1 LNAPPPDHRIARRL
15 LFGIPLGIL
24 LWRLVGVLSTSVGL
38 VNAFVPILPTTIFLI
53 IGVWAFGKGAPHW
66 RERLLQ
72 HRRFGKP
79 LRDWEDGGR
88 VSRRGK
94 VLAVIGISASWM
106 ISAYFIGLGW
116 VIASLGIVLA
126 SLAVWLATRP
136 LPRE

>member
-1 LNAPPPDHRIARRL
+1 MNSPPPDHRTARRL
-15 LFGIPLGIL
+15 LFGIPLGLL
-24 LWRLVGVLSTSVGL
+24 LWRVLGVVSTSIGL

-53 IGVWAFGKGAPHW
+53 IGAWAFGKGAPHW
-66 RERLLQ
+66 REKLLQ

-94 VLAVIGISASWM
+94 ILAVVGISVS
-106 ISAYFIGLGW
+106 W
-116 VIASLGIVLA
+116 VISVYFVGLTWIIGVVGLFLA
-126 SLAVWLATRP
+126 GLAIWLATRP

>member
-1 LNAPPPDHRIARRL
+1 M
-15 LFGIPLGIL
+15 LG
-24 LWRLVGVLSTSVGL
+24 VVSTSIGL

-53 IGVWAFGKGAPHW
+53 IGAWAFGKGAPHW
-66 RERLLQ
+66 REKLLQ

-94 VLAVIGISASWM
+94 ILAVIGISVS
-106 ISAYFIGLGW
+106 W
-116 VIASLGIVLA
+116 VISVYFVGLTWIIGVVGLLLA
-126 SLAVWLATRP
+126 GLALWLATRP

>member
-1 LNAPPPDHRIARRL
+1 MNAPPPDHRIARRL

-24 LWRLVGVLSTSVGL
+24 LWRVVGVVSASVGL

-94 VLAVIGISASWM
+94 VLAVVGISASWM
-106 ISAYFIGLGW
+106 ISAYFVGLGW
-116 VIASLGIVLA
+116 IIASLGVVLA
-126 SLAVWLATRP
+126 SLAIWLATRP
-136 LPRE
+136 LPRD

>member
-1 LNAPPPDHRIARRL
+1 M

>member
-1 LNAPPPDHRIARRL
+1 M
-15 LFGIPLGIL
+15 
-24 LWRLVGVLSTSVGL
+24 
-38 VNAFVPILPTTIFLI
+38 PILPTTIFLI

-94 VLAVIGISASWM
+94 VLAVVGISASWM
-106 ISAYFIGLGW
+106 ISAYFVGLGW
-116 VIASLGIVLA
+116 IIASLGVVLA
-126 SLAVWLATRP
+126 SLAIWLATRP
-136 LPRE
+136 LPRD